1 MLNSREKGKRGEDRA
16 VEFLKSKGYSIVER
30 NFYSKFGEIDII
42 AEREGVYHFVE
53 VKSGTSFE
61 PIYNINHSK
70 LNKIV
75 KIDVECNPCRN
86 KKCKKLICQW
96 KLTPEI
102 VFERFSEIMKTIF

>member
-1 MLNSREKGKRGEDRA
+1 LLNSREKGKRGEDRA
-16 VEFLKSKGYSIVER
+16 VEFLKNKGYSIVER

-75 KIDVECNPCRN
+75 KTMRFYLQKFKIESPYQIDAIIIKDEVQFIKN
-86 KKCKKLICQW
+86 I
-96 KLTPEI
+96 TM
-102 VFERFSEIMKTIF
+102 F